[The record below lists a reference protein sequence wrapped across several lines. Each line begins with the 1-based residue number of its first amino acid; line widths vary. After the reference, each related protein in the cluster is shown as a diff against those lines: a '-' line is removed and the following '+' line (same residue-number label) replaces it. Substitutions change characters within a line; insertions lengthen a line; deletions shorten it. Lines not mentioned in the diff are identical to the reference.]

1 MEKIF
6 FFLFRASNSH
16 ILDKKK
22 FDSPFFKAFRSEIR
36 FHTKP
41 GLSSP
46 SFERPGPELKKKYV
60 YIYIHA
66 QVIQN
71 CTTLSRTDI
80 YNMNGKQQD
89 FKRRKQKPGKRCVVM
104 FITFV
109 ASFQLMKVCGENGL
123 HLFEQKENL
132 TVGHQVRVTFAATIS
147 QLTTTK
153 EKMQK

>member
-1 MEKIF
+1 
-6 FFLFRASNSH
+6 
-16 ILDKKK
+16 
-22 FDSPFFKAFRSEIR
+22 
-36 FHTKP
+36 
-41 GLSSP
+41 
-46 SFERPGPELKKKYV
+46 
-60 YIYIHA
+60 
-66 QVIQN
+66 
-71 CTTLSRTDI
+71 
-80 YNMNGKQQD
+80 MNGKQQD

-132 TVGHQVRVTFAATIS
+132 TVEHQVRVTFAATIS